1 MFTGRTSAVLL
12 TTIPPNRRKGIVECG
27 VRDMSLLAAKPARR
41 RFARPIAGRAERHAR
56 WNALMANA
64 PEALE
69 PALGARFRE
78 TGRTAR
84 FEAMQGDSVQVA
96 LSLASVSAAVP
107 TTNFARTPDG
117 AIGLRQAT
125 PAETAE
131 WYRQY
136 VASQILL
143 VVEECFAAGP
153 MLAGVNVVASYDGQP
168 LVAARLARAALD
180 RADWGSHPWDALTE
194 ADPGVR
200 FSLSGPARELR
211 AIEVSG
217 ADVAVISAS

>member
-1 MFTGRTSAVLL
+1 
-12 TTIPPNRRKGIVECG
+12 
-27 VRDMSLLAAKPARR
+27 MSLFAATPARR
-41 RFARPIAGRAERHAR
+41 RFARPITGHADRHAR

-64 PEALE
+64 PEALNS
-69 PALGARFRE
+69 ALSARFSE
-78 TGRTAR
+78 SGRTAR
-84 FEAMQGDSVQVA
+84 VEASPDDSVHVA
-96 LSLASVSAAVP
+96 LSLASVATAVP
-107 TTNFARTPDG
+107 STNFARTPDG

-143 VVEECFAAGP
+143 VAEECFAAGP
-153 MLAGVNVVASYDGQP
+153 MLAGVTVVASYDGRP
-168 LVAARLARAALD
+168 LVAARLPRAALD

-200 FSLSGPARELR
+200 FSLSGPARELGP
-211 AIEVSG
+211 IEVLG
-217 ADVAVISAS
+217 ADISVISAS

>member
-12 TTIPPNRRKGIVECG
+12 TTIPPSRRKGIVECG
-27 VRDMSLLAAKPARR
+27 VRAMSLFAAKPARR

-84 FEAMQGDSVQVA
+84 VEAMQGDSVQVA

-153 MLAGVNVVASYDGQP
+153 MLAGVKVVASYDGQP
-168 LVAARLARAALD
+168 LVADPDRTPHHPASGVLRPTAGRERRRDGCRRCRDRGLGRPGARR
-180 RADWGSHPWDALTE
+180 RSP
-194 ADPGVR
+194 R
-200 FSLSGPARELR
+200 RR
-211 AIEVSG
+211 R
-217 ADVAVISAS
+217 

>member
-1 MFTGRTSAVLL
+1 
-12 TTIPPNRRKGIVECG
+12 
-27 VRDMSLLAAKPARR
+27 MSLFAAKPARR
-41 RFARPIAGRAERHAR
+41 RFARPITGHADRHAR
-56 WNALMANA
+56 WNALMANV
-64 PEALE
+64 PEALSSE
-69 PALGARFRE
+69 LSARFSE
-78 TGRTAR
+78 SGRTAR
-84 FEAMQGDSVQVA
+84 VEAIRGDSVHVD

-143 VVEECFAAGP
+143 VTEECLAAGP
-153 MLAGVNVVASYDGQP
+153 MLAGVHVVASYDGRP
-168 LVAARLARAALD
+168 LVAARLARGALD

-200 FSLSGPARELR
+200 FSLSGPARELGP
-211 AIEVSG
+211 IEVLG
-217 ADVAVISAS
+217 ADIAVISAS